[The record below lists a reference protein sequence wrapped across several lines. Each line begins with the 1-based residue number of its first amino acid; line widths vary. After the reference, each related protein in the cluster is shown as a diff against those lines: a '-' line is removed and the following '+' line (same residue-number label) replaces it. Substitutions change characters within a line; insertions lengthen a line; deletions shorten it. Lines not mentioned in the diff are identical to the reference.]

1 MTSMTYKERA
11 DFQKALDKV
20 GSMSVDNFQN
30 ECEKHLIHDW
40 NIDNL
45 VFDLAKALMKSNKN
59 TFIDINKTGGK
70 W

>member
-1 MTSMTYKERA
+1 MTSMTYKERE

-30 ECEKHLIHDW
+30 ECEKHLIRDW

-45 VFDLAKALMKSNKN
+45 VFDLAKALMRSKEN
-59 TFIDINKTGGK
+59 GR
-70 W
+70 